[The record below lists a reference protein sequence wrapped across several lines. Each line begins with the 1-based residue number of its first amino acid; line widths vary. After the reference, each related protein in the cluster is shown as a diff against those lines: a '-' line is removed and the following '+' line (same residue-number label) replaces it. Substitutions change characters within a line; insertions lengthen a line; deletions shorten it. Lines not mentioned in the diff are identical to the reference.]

1 MIKVIAICGKAGSG
15 KDAILNELAKL
26 SSSFHKIISYTTRP
40 RREGEKEG
48 EDYFYLTNEQFQ
60 SAIASGEMLEWTRF
74 NNWNYGSSIEQLD
87 EDKINI
93 GVFNPYGIYN
103 LSKNPNIELSIYKIN
118 CSDKTRLLRQLN
130 RENNP
135 DVKEI
140 IRRYHADEED
150 FLFLANSDVSG
161 IIPIGNENA
170 TTSFQTALEIAKRAN
185 VIK

>member
-1 MIKVIAICGKAGSG
+1 
-15 KDAILNELAKL
+15 
-26 SSSFHKIISYTTRP
+26 
-40 RREGEKEG
+40 
-48 EDYFYLTNEQFQ
+48 
-60 SAIASGEMLEWTRF
+60 MLEWTRF
-74 NNWNYGSSIEQLD
+74 NNWNYGTSIEELD

-103 LSKNPNIELSIYKIN
+103 LSKNPNVKLSIYKIN

-140 IRRYHADEED
+140 IRRFSADEED
-150 FLFLANSDVSG
+150 FLFLSNSDVSG
-161 IIPIGNENA
+161 IISIENEGVTPLA
-170 TTSFQTALEIAKRAN
+170 SALKIAERAN